1 MTTIRY
7 RYFFVGLYVLSCVS
21 PWQLLHGQ
29 TVDGAPSSRAREVLK
44 SGAANSDPNTRRDV
58 AVALSVVGRGDAVTE
73 LLPTLAKDKDALVRE
88 AAIVSI
94 GELKEARLS
103 QAAKDA
109 LEDDV
114 PEVAFAAAR
123 TLFALKQP
131 EGEQLLI
138 EVVEKEAKAKS
149 GFVRLKFRDV
159 MRRMKVP
166 RTAILFVAGQGVGF
180 IPVPGV
186 GEGFSALSSL
196 VADSEFSA
204 RASALLV
211 LSADRSSNVTKLI
224 EEAFN
229 DDDWSMRAAAIQIAG
244 TRNQRQWRPRLI
256 SLFEDTS
263 PKVRYRAAATYLRLE
278 RSSLPPEGARSNG
291 SVPGVKQTG
300 R

>member
-7 RYFFVGLYVLSCVS
+7 LYFFVGVYVFSCVS
-21 PWQLLHGQ
+21 PWQFLHGQ
-29 TVDGAPSSRAREVLK
+29 TIDSRPSSRAREVLK
-44 SGAANSDPNTRRDV
+44 AGAADSDPNTRRDV

-73 LLPTLAKDKDALVRE
+73 LLATLAKDKDALVRE

-94 GELKEARLS
+94 GELKDARLS

-123 TLFALKQP
+123 TLFILKQP

-159 MRRMKVP
+159 MRRMKGH
-166 RTAILFVAGQGVGF
+166 RSAILFVAKQGVGF
-180 IPVPGV
+180 IPIPGV

-196 VADSEFSA
+196 VDDSEFSA
-204 RASALLV
+204 RATALLV

-229 DDDWSMRAAAIQIAG
+229 DDDWSMRAAAIQIAD

-256 SLFEDTS
+256 PLFEDTS
-263 PKVRYRAAATYLRLE
+263 PRVRYRAAASYLRLE
-278 RSSLPPEGARSNG
+278 RSLQPPEGARSNS
-291 SVPGVKQTG
+291 SVPGVK
-300 R
+300 

>member
-1 MTTIRY
+1 MTTIPY
-7 RYFFVGLYVLSCVS
+7 LYFLVGLYVLSCVS

-29 TVDGAPSSRAREVLK
+29 KVDGAPFSRAREVLK
-44 SGAANSDPNTRRDV
+44 GGAANSDPNTRRDV

-159 MRRMKVP
+159 MRRMKAP
-166 RTAILFVAGQGVGF
+166 RSAILFVAGQGVGF

-204 RASALLV
+204 RATALLV

-229 DDDWSMRAAAIQIAG
+229 DEDWSMRAAAIQIAS

-256 SLFEDTS
+256 PLFEDTS
-263 PKVRYRAAATYLRLE
+263 PKVRYRAAASYLRLE
-278 RSSLPPEGARSNG
+278 RSFQPPEGARSNG
-291 SVPGVKQTG
+291 SVPGVK
-300 R
+300 